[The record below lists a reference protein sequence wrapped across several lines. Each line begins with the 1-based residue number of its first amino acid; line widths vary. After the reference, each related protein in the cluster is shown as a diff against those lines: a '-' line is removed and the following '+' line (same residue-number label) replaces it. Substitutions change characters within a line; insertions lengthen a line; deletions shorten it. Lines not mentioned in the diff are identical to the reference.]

1 MSLNLILVALP
12 MLAFAIHIDCSEE
25 STFFYFDNEYNLFLS
40 VQNVTEVNRYIAFKV
55 DTNADE
61 TTKYMI
67 CVQHHMQCLQANVET
82 PDKVVIN
89 KKKPSGQ
96 VRYLGKNN
104 FLCSFASSDFPNI
117 FQKKKQLLVSKGVY
131 QEPFV
136 LIKGVN
142 VP

>member
-1 MSLNLILVALP
+1 

-89 KKKPSGQ
+89 KK
-96 VRYLGKNN
+96 VRKCSYCMTNFKNYE
-104 FLCSFASSDFPNI
+104 
-117 FQKKKQLLVSKGVY
+117 KKLLRNHKFMKM
-131 QEPFV
+131 PFWGESCGSRENMRRRE
-136 LIKGVN
+136 I
-142 VP
+142 